1 MEEVIDLFNSNG
13 KLINYR
19 WKFNFEKDNEHIF
32 SASKDT
38 I

>member
-13 KLINYR
+13 KFLNYC
-19 WKFNFEKDNEHIF
+19 WKFNFEKDIEHIF